1 MILLA
6 SAGPSCV
13 TKQLVNQ
20 NLINLLSSFHR
31 HLFLRTGWDGRG
43 HRAELPRVSSCFL
56 LHLLPSGWLILWA
69 FSPN

>member
-43 HRAELPRVSSCFL
+43 HRAELPRV
-56 LHLLPSGWLILWA
+56 
-69 FSPN
+69 